1 MYIRFLGKLKGI
13 FFQYNLDF
21 VEKILVVFDLFE
33 GFVVILFCDEYDI
46 LVGIVVVDGIVVF
59 DMWIY
64 VIFQRVYKIGWI
76 IVYVNGERVVDEDDE
91 F

>member
-1 MYIRFLGKLKGI
+1 M
-13 FFQYNLDF
+13 
-21 VEKILVVFDLFE
+21 
-33 GFVVILFCDEYDI
+33 VILFCDEYDI

-64 VIFQRVYKIGWI
+64 VIFWRVYKIGWI

>member
-1 MYIRFLGKLKGI
+1 M
-13 FFQYNLDF
+13 
-21 VEKILVVFDLFE
+21 
-33 GFVVILFCDEYDI
+33 VILFCDEYDI

-64 VIFQRVYKIGWI
+64 VIFWRVYKIGWI
-76 IVYVNGERVVDEDDE
+76 IVYVNGENVVDEDDE